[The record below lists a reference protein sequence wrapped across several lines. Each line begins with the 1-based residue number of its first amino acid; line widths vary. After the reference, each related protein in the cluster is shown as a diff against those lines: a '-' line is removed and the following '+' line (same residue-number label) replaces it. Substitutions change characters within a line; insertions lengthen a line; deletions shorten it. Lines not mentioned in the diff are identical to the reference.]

1 MKLVTLLL
9 AVLSVVLVGCQSA
22 PAPVVEAPRASAPA
36 VTVEPVKPAPVVV
49 SKKTFDFSECGVG
62 TLAGMAPCW
71 GYTVEVE
78 GDKATVTV
86 GGFEAQAPATGKLVG
101 DRVVAGGKTLVTLK
115 DGGRCLAF
123 GTVESALGTKELCSK

>member
-1 MKLVTLLL
+1 MKLVALLL

-36 VTVEPVKPAPVVV
+36 VTVEPVKPAPV

-123 GTVESALGTKELCSK
+123 GTVESALGTKEICK